1 MEAGFCVECED
12 TLAMV
17 LCVECGD
24 NYCDLCFDSQ
34 HRKGARAKHI
44 KQPCGDSAVAKRA
57 ADDSGDH
64 VYYGCALPPNFVR
77 RKRAKTADSAA
88 AAATVATATAVDEQQ
103 LAALT
108 KIASCAPLRLN
119 TADRDKLQV
128 RLLST
133 TRSFIVL
140 PDYP

>member
-1 MEAGFCVECED
+1 MEAAFCVECED
-12 TLAMV
+12 TLATV

-34 HRKGARAKHI
+34 HRKGARAKHT
-44 KQPCGDSAVAKRA
+44 KQPFGDSAVGKRA
-57 ADDSGDH
+57 ADSEDH

-77 RKRAKTADSAA
+77 RKRAKTSDSAA
-88 AAATVATATAVDEQQ
+88 VAAAVATESGVDEQQ

-128 RLLST
+128 RL
-133 TRSFIVL
+133 
-140 PDYP
+140 Y